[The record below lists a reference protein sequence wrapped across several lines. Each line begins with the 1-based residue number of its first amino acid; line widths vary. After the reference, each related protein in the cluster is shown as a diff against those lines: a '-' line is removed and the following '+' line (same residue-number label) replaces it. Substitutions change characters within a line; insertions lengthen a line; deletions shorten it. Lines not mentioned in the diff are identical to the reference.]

1 MKGHP
6 EIEIERR
13 WGNGE
18 RCREGEKKKREKSLW
33 CGDEKETE
41 IVWPASYHHHLP
53 TTIRPLPDFVFRY
66 LGYIRFWFDLVSQYT
81 KNFWE
86 YLDSINFVFDFGLI
100 LGYL

>member
-41 IVWPASYHHHLP
+41 IVSVWIVLANQWAWLLLSWLVLHV
-53 TTIRPLPDFVFRY
+53 RPSGVLKTDKDVQR
-66 LGYIRFWFDLVSQYT
+66 S
-81 KNFWE
+81 K
-86 YLDSINFVFDFGLI
+86 
-100 LGYL
+100 